1 MFNLVRSYLEGI
13 SYTKKF
19 LLIGSSGLSAISIL
33 IFHLL
38 QTVTAISPTFALFT
52 GLFTLIFLVTLISI
66 ASLLN
71 RMFIQLAD
79 TNKAL
84 AAGDYTARL
93 LLSGNDEAAQM
104 AQQFNDAV
112 RIVQRNHMQLIDA
125 NFETHHSAEQL
136 KVSANRVAE
145 QLEMQREKTEMIA
158 AAIEEMSA
166 SIVDVSKQCREAE
179 EVSQLTQQLSSE
191 SKATVSGFI
200 NDLHLLLRDVVSVS
214 TLMLNLEEHSKQI
227 SHISEVIKE
236 ISDQTNL
243 LALNAAIEAARAGEH
258 GRGFA
263 VVADEVRSLAQR
275 VGNSAK
281 EITGTT
287 ETVRQNIHQAVTA
300 MNETQRKTEQGVNN
314 ATTVEG
320 ALSEIQAQTYQS
332 FDRISMIASSAEQ
345 QGQVS
350 MDIGRNI
357 ESIAASVDT
366 NTKAALESAK
376 IASHLAK
383 LTQL

>member
-1 MFNLVRSYLEGI
+1 MFNLVRSFLEGI

-19 LLIGSSGLSAISIL
+19 LLIGSSGLSAISLL

-38 QTVTAISPTFALFT
+38 QTVTEISPTLALFT
-52 GLFTLIFLVTLISI
+52 GLFTLIFLVSLISI

-179 EVSQLTQQLSSE
+179 GVSQLTQQLSSE

-200 NDLHLLLRDVVSVS
+200 NDLHLLLGDVVSVS

>member
-1 MFNLVRSYLEGI
+1 MFNLFRSYLEVVN
-13 SYTKKF
+13 YTQKF
-19 LLIGSSGLSAISIL
+19 LLIGLSGLLAISLL
-33 IFHLL
+33 IFHMVQATTEISTTFVLL
-38 QTVTAISPTFALFT
+38 AGIL
-52 GLFTLIFLVTLISI
+52 TLIFLVALIST

-71 RMFIQLAD
+71 GVFRQLAYA
-79 TNKAL
+79 NKAL
-84 AAGDYTARL
+84 TAGDYSARI

-112 RIVQRNHMQLIDA
+112 RSVQRNHTRLIDA
-125 NFETHHSAEQL
+125 NFETHHSAQQL
-136 KVSANRVAE
+136 TDSASLVAE
-145 QLEMQREKTEMIA
+145 QLERQREKTEMIA

-179 EVSQLTQQLSSE
+179 GVSQLTQQLSSE
-191 SKATVSGFI
+191 GKTTVSDFI
-200 NDLHLLLRDVVSVS
+200 NDLRLLLGDVVSLS
-214 TLMLNLEEHSKQI
+214 SLMLNLEEHSKQI
-227 SHISEVIKE
+227 SHISEVIKG

-243 LALNAAIEAARAGEH
+243 LALNAPIEAARAGEH

-287 ETVRQNIHQAVTA
+287 ETVRKNIHLAVTA
-300 MNETQRKTEQGVNN
+300 MNETQRKAEQGVNN
-314 ATTVEG
+314 ATIVEG

-350 MDIGRNI
+350 IDIGRNI
-357 ESIAASVDT
+357 ESISASVDT
-366 NTKAALESAK
+366 NTRAALESAK
-376 IASHLAK
+376 IASHLAQ
-383 LTQL
+383 LTQS

>member
-1 MFNLVRSYLEGI
+1 MFNLVRSFLEGI

-19 LLIGSSGLSAISIL
+19 LLISSSGLSAISLL

-38 QTVTAISPTFALFT
+38 QTVTEISPTLALFT
-52 GLFTLIFLVTLISI
+52 GLFTLIFLVSLISI

>member
-179 EVSQLTQQLSSE
+179 GVSQLTQQLSSE

-200 NDLHLLLRDVVSVS
+200 NDLHLLLGDVVSVS